1 MRISPINRIPQQD
14 NNFCFRKS
22 CKSAFSRKRVKQV
35 VWTFISSD
43 RIHFFCFRVLFC
55 VPLDPKIKID
65 IKKMDFSCPIYNIGV
80 LPYNVVVPDF
90 CAPIIKNEGNAGFE
104 ANPSVE
110 TNKLKKITLML
121 LIVITQPFSKLR

>member
-1 MRISPINRIPQQD
+1 MFVFLLEKLTSKKWTSP
-14 NNFCFRKS
+14 
-22 CKSAFSRKRVKQV
+22 AL
-35 VWTFISSD
+35 FITLGCCLKTS
-43 RIHFFCFRVLFC
+43 
-55 VPLDPKIKID
+55 
-65 IKKMDFSCPIYNIGV
+65 
-80 LPYNVVVPDF
+80 YNVVVPDF